1 MTKAAGS
8 SERRP
13 RDIDRSRRQHLAAQ
27 AADAAQITEDF
38 ETGQLA
44 GTAAAPMAESAPP
57 APSTTPGPNDPGS
70 RRAAQRGPMQD
81 GPSPEQ
87 RATGNGKASYAG
99 KAVTVYF
106 ASEEDRDRV
115 QAAFAARGGIEGFTS
130 ASAWMSDVI
139 LERAEQWEN
148 DHNGGRGFTE
158 IVAQRRRRRR
168 RTSQQEAG

>member
-57 APSTTPGPNDPGS
+57 GPSTTPGPNDPGDLVGPPS
-70 RRAAQRGPMQD
+70 AAQCRTGRRLSN
-81 GPSPEQ
+81 GQ

-139 LERAEQWEN
+139 LGRAEQWEN

-158 IVAQRRRRRR
+158 IVARRRRRR
-168 RTSQQEAG
+168 